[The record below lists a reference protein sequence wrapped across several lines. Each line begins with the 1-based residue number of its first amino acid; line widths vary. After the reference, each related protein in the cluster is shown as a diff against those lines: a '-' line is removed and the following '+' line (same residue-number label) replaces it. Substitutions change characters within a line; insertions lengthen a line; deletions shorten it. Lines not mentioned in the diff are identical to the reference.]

1 MKKLNKNVLM
11 ILAVA
16 VLLIVGIIGMT
27 IIKSENTKQQE
38 TEVVTQELEDTKQ
51 EEDSIAEDVKEN
63 DEEVADE
70 SKEATDEE
78 KTWLDNYEILQ
89 YYRMF
94 DQ

>member
-51 EEDSIAEDVKEN
+51 EEASIEEDPKEK
-63 DEEVADE
+63 DEEAAANHPAAIKSLRLFFIV
-70 SKEATDEE
+70 S
-78 KTWLDNYEILQ
+78 WQ
-89 YYRMF
+89 PPG
-94 DQ
+94 